1 MTKLLK
7 KAYNLLV
14 MKNVAVL
21 LKGGKIM
28 AGEKIKVLNEDS
40 FSSFIGS
47 ADAPVL
53 VDFWAPW
60 CGPCK
65 MFGPVVEEVAQEYE
79 GKVQVAKIN
88 VDENPNISVNHKV
101 SSIPTII
108 LFKKNQEVERSVGY
122 KTKNDL
128 KKIIEKHL

>member
-1 MTKLLK
+1 
-7 KAYNLLV
+7 
-14 MKNVAVL
+14 
-21 LKGGKIM
+21 M
-28 AGEKIKVLNEDS
+28 AEEKIKVLNEDS
-40 FSSFIGS
+40 FDNFLGS
-47 ADAPVL
+47 TDAPIL

-65 MFGPVVEEVAQEYE
+65 MFGPVVEDVAKEYE

-88 VDENPNISVNHKV
+88 VDDSPNISVNHKV
-101 SSIPTII
+101 SSVPTII
-108 LFKKNQEVERSVGY
+108 MFKKKQEVERSVGY

>member
-1 MTKLLK
+1 
-7 KAYNLLV
+7 
-14 MKNVAVL
+14 
-21 LKGGKIM
+21 M
-28 AGEKIKVLNEDS
+28 AEEKIKVLNEDS
-40 FSSFIGS
+40 FNTFLGS
-47 ADAPVL
+47 TDIPVL

-65 MFGPVVEEVAQEYE
+65 MFGPVVEEVAKEFE
-79 GKVQVAKIN
+79 GKVHVAKIN

-108 LFKKNQEVERSVGY
+108 LFKKNQEIERSVGY
-122 KTKNDL
+122 KTKNDI